1 MPFYTIVEFEWDGPD
16 AQAAF
21 ERAMAVAA
29 EHAPA
34 AAGQLSKIVGLDE
47 GGARVV
53 ELWSSYDDARRF
65 AEASAPALAAVAMPS
80 PVRVVGFE
88 VTTYEHV

>member
-1 MPFYTIVEFEWDGPD
+1 MPFCTIVEFEWDGPD
-16 AQAAF
+16 ARAAF

-34 AAGQLSKIVGLDE
+34 AAGQLTKIVGLDE
-47 GGARVV
+47 AGARVV
-53 ELWSSYDDARRF
+53 ELWSSHDDARRF
-65 AEASAPALAAVAMPS
+65 AEASGPALAAVAMPP

>member
-1 MPFYTIVEFEWDGPD
+1 MLFCTIVEFEWDGPD

-34 AAGQLSKIVGLDE
+34 AGQLSKIVGLDE
-47 GGARVV
+47 AGARVV
-53 ELWSSYDDARRF
+53 ELWSSHDDARRF

-88 VTTYEHV
+88 VTTYQHV